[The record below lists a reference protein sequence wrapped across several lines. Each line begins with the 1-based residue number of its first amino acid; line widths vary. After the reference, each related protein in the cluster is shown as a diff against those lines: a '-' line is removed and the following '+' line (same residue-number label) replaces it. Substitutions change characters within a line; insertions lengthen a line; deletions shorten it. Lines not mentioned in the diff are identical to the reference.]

1 MPTTVSWSV
10 LNKMVLGCVSKL
22 EGLSLASVHTA
33 AHRTIY
39 SVTPVGLQ
47 RDRLAQGQARSGKG
61 SLRERLTQGQAH
73 SRKGSLRERLPQ
85 GKAPHRERLHT
96 GKGSHRDRLTQG
108 KAGNRKHCAGLADA
122 FRMEISS
129 WIQCFLDNFIDT
141 HR

>member
-47 RDRLAQGQARSGKG
+47 RDRLAQGKARSGKGSLRDRLTQGKAPSGKG
-61 SLRERLTQGQAH
+61 SLRERLHTGKDSTQGKAH
-73 SRKGSLRERLPQ
+73 TGTGSLRERL
-85 GKAPHRERLHT
+85 AI
-96 GKGSHRDRLTQG
+96 
-108 KAGNRKHCAGLADA
+108 GNIVLG
-122 FRMEISS
+122 
-129 WIQCFLDNFIDT
+129 
-141 HR
+141 